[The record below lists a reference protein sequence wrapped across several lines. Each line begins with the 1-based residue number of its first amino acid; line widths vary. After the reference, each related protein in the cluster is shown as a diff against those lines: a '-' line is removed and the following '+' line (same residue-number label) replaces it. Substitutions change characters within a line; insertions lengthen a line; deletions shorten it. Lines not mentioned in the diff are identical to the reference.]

1 MKIVTLGPKG
11 TFSHELARKVFG
23 DEIQLVPTIG
33 EIFSEVE
40 KNTVSGLIPLENS
53 EAGGVGPSLD
63 GLVRHNVFITGEL
76 FMPVYHYL
84 VSAGP
89 DYGIKVLY
97 AHPQT
102 HEQCSR
108 VIEAL
113 GAEVIHTSS
122 NAASAREM
130 LKNPGSGAIVSKYL
144 ADIHGLTVRQEHVE
158 DNPDNTT
165 RFVVISTSRV
175 ISNDAGKCSIIIDPQ
190 QDRPGLLY
198 EILGIF
204 GKKKINLTRIESR
217 PSRRGIGSYVFFID
231 FIRTSACREAMEEL
245 QSVTSVKNLGCYSKI
260 EVTSWR

>member
-1 MKIVTLGPKG
+1 MKVVTLGPKG
-11 TFSHELARKVFG
+11 TFSHQLARRVFG
-23 DEIQLVPTIG
+23 DDIVLVPTIG

-40 KNTVSGLIPLENS
+40 KNAVSGLIPLENS

-63 GLVRHNVFITGEL
+63 GLVRHGVFITGEL
-76 FMPVYHYL
+76 FMPVHHYL
-84 VSAGP
+84 VSSGP
-89 DYGIKVLY
+89 QNGIKVLY

-144 ADIHGLTVRQEHVE
+144 ADLHGLPIIQSHIE
-158 DNPDNTT
+158 DNPDNMT
-165 RFVVISTSRV
+165 RFVVISTERST
-175 ISNDAGKCSIIIDPQ
+175 NGDEEKCSIIIDPRA
-190 QDRPGLLY
+190 DRPGLLY

-204 GKKKINLTRIESR
+204 AKKKINLTRIESR

-231 FIRTSACREAMEEL
+231 FEKTPSCREAMEEL
-245 QSVTSVKNLGCYSKI
+245 EIVTTVKNLGCYRKI
-260 EVTSWR
+260 EVTPWK

>member
-1 MKIVTLGPKG
+1 MNVVTLGPNG
-11 TFSHELARKVFG
+11 TFSHQLAREAFG
-23 DEIQLVPTIG
+23 DGIVLVPTIG

-40 KNTVSGLIPLENS
+40 KNAISGLIPLENS

-76 FMPVYHYL
+76 FMPVHHYL
-84 VSAGP
+84 VSSGP
-89 DYGIKVLY
+89 EKGIKVLY

-144 ADIHGLTVRQEHVE
+144 ADSQGLPVIKAHVE

-165 RFVVISTSRV
+165 RFVVISTDRGTSG
-175 ISNDAGKCSIIIDPQ
+175 DAEKCSIIIDPER
-190 QDRPGLLY
+190 DRPGLLY

-204 GKKKINLTRIESR
+204 AKKKINLTRIESR

-231 FIRTSACREAMEEL
+231 FERTSSCREAMKEL
-245 QSVTSVKNLGCYSKI
+245 KTITSVKNLGCYRKI
-260 EVTSWR
+260 EVRLWK

>member
-1 MKIVTLGPKG
+1 MKVVTLGPKG

-23 DEIQLVPTIG
+23 DEIVLVPTIG
-33 EIFSEVE
+33 DIFSEVE
-40 KNTVSGLIPLENS
+40 KHAISGLIPLENS

-76 FMPVYHYL
+76 FMPVHHYL

-89 DYGIKVLY
+89 ENGIKVLY

-144 ADIHGLTVRQEHVE
+144 ADFHGLSILKAHVE

-165 RFVVISTSRV
+165 RFVVISMERGMSD
-175 ISNDAGKCSIIIDPQ
+175 DAQKCSIIIDPHA
-190 QDRPGLLY
+190 DRPGLLY
-198 EILGIF
+198 DILGVF
-204 GKKKINLTRIESR
+204 AEKKINLSRIESR

-231 FIRTSACREAMEEL
+231 FVRTSSCREAMDEL
-245 QSVTSVKNLGCYSKI
+245 QTVTSVKNLGCYRKI
-260 EVTSWR
+260 EVPAWK

>member
-1 MKIVTLGPKG
+1 MKVVTLGPKG
-11 TFSHELARKVFG
+11 TFSHQLARMVFG
-23 DEIQLVPTIG
+23 DEIVLVPTIG
-33 EIFSEVE
+33 DIFSEVE
-40 KNTVSGLIPLENS
+40 KNTISGLIPLENS

-63 GLVRHNVFITGEL
+63 GLVRHGVFITGEL
-76 FMPVYHYL
+76 FMPVHHYL
-84 VSAGP
+84 VSSGP
-89 DYGIKVLY
+89 ENRIKVLY

-144 ADIHGLTVRQEHVE
+144 ADLHGLPIIKSHIE
-158 DNPDNTT
+158 DNPDNIT
-165 RFVVISTSRV
+165 RFVVISTERG
-175 ISNDAGKCSIIIDPQ
+175 INDDAEKCSIIIDPQ
-190 QDRPGLLY
+190 ADRPGLLY

-204 GKKKINLTRIESR
+204 AKKKINLTRIESR

-231 FIRTSACREAMEEL
+231 FIKTSSCREAMEEL
-245 QSVTSVKNLGCYSKI
+245 QTVTSVKNLGCYRKI
-260 EVTSWR
+260 EVASWK